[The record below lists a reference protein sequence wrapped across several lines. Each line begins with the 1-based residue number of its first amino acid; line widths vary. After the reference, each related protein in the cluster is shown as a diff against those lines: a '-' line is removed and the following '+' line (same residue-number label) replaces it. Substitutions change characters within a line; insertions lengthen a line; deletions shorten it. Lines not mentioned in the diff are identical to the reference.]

1 MSRNLRSS
9 PSRLSLQNI
18 NPLGSAGSWELAI
31 VLGLATWSYAV
42 LSTLAGRAAVSHH
55 DQMLLA
61 LVLVTLAVILNIVA
75 SAPKN
80 GGFTRF
86 DFVLIVSLALG
97 AALLQGNASSGGVP
111 SIATDWGPLALAGVL
126 AGASSFRPQVDQL
139 WAGFIAATVITAAM
153 AVEGLQS
160 SPTFGV
166 PYFVI
171 TAVAPIVIVTIGQS
185 AYTRHAIRSLK
196 AWRLGFEQTRE
207 DMRTFVPSKEGKK
220 IGQDFLTEI
229 SVDVQPLFARIL
241 GAGII
246 TEADSRMAAAAT
258 ERIRIRLVGIAH
270 QTWLERLPVTVHDHG
285 RVAERIDVSAR
296 AAVTA
301 LVNGLAAHGV
311 SDIVIQLT
319 SAEGSQQILTN
330 VTGTHSQPRFAL
342 RTQIAPILRVMYV
355 VFANV
360 TVVYEPTK
368 MTLQFDYGVD

>member
-1 MSRNLRSS
+1 M
-9 PSRLSLQNI
+9 QDI

-61 LVLVTLAVILNIVA
+61 LVLVTLGVVLSIVA

-80 GGFTRF
+80 GGFARF

-126 AGASSFRPQVDQL
+126 AGASSFRPQIDQL
-139 WAGFIAATVITAAM
+139 WAGFVAATVMTVAM

-207 DMRTFVPSKEGKK
+207 DMRTFVPSKVGRK

-241 GAGII
+241 GSGII
-246 TEADSRMAAAAT
+246 TEGDSRMAAAAT

-270 QTWLERLPVTVHDHG
+270 QTWLERLPVTVHDQG

-311 SDIVIQLT
+311 GDIVIQLT

-330 VTGTHSQPRFAL
+330 VTGTHSQPRIAL